1 MGAAIDANVRAAD
14 TAVVDADQGLALL
27 GNGLFHFTD
36 SHLFRAFIDESF
48 HNEFPPFGV
57 PIYGTMFRKY
67 ILTRR
72 NRDSQYRTKEKD
84 IYGLYPACTLLT
96 IG

>member
-1 MGAAIDANVRAAD
+1 MTPTNSWPRTRGALARGWVAAIDANVRAAD

-48 HNEFPPFGV
+48 
-57 PIYGTMFRKY
+57 TMSF
-67 ILTRR
+67 LLLLF
-72 NRDSQYRTKEKD
+72 QYTEQCFVN
-84 IYGLYPACTLLT
+84 IF
-96 IG
+96 